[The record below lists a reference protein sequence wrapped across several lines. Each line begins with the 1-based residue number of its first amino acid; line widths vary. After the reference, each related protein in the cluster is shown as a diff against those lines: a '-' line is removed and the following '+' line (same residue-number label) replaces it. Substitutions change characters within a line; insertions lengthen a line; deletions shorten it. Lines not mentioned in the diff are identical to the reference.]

1 MSRSKKRNKK
11 NQKKQ
16 TQKKQTTVVS
26 VDSTAEVKQE
36 SGKNSAKAASK
47 PANASIQSDA
57 KNPTSKQAE
66 PKKTTKTSS
75 SKQKKPSE
83 ATVPVPEKQ
92 ERGEKTDKPAEP
104 TMEKESTSAT
114 TQPKSEPAQSRKKLS
129 VLTWLKNIALIGIKV
144 IVLISLIAGAWVT
157 LTPYFRIDRN
167 KDGDYMRNLPENTID
182 VLALG
187 SSHMQYAFNPGVFYA
202 ETGKYSYVFGSVCQP
217 FSESYYLLKEV
228 LKTQTPEVVLIDV
241 FTLLPQSQVCY
252 ADGTYYIAMDM
263 MSGENRIDAAQ
274 GIPETVDEETALGYK
289 MDLYM
294 NHGNWKT
301 MDLNQTEEILKNGQP
316 EEGYAWEL
324 GYVAQ
329 KPEVFQYTPLEVLEP
344 ETVTPLT
351 ESEKE
356 WIDKIVDLCKE
367 NKIHLIFLK
376 TPYIENQEDANKLA
390 GIWDYLDQKQVE
402 YIDFLRK
409 AEELDWF
416 LDMDGDTWHNNT
428 WGAEIITK
436 ELARVI
442 EESGSI
448 QHHSANE
455 EADLL
460 YDAAKTRTAGYLMD
474 KENINIYRLM
484 EEASKYPCTILFRYQ
499 GKSRSSIGEYENNA
513 LQALGLNHD
522 FQKNRNQNYYAV
534 IQNGTI
540 IEEGDK
546 PFATELNGKTIEI
559 TAGDILLD
567 GASVG
572 SNGELQIV
580 FCDNNYEWI
589 NPIGINYSSASFW
602 KAGCN
607 GWACEATGQ

>member
-16 TQKKQTTVVS
+16 AQKQVQKNVRSVS
-26 VDSTAEVKQE
+26 VSEPSEKLTVKASAPKTQPKPT
-36 SGKNSAKAASK
+36 GKNSTKQATIGEQKESK
-47 PANASIQSDA
+47 P
-57 KNPTSKQAE
+57 KQKLDKE
-66 PKKTTKTSS
+66 PNKTSDQVFNEIS
-75 SKQKKPSE
+75 
-83 ATVPVPEKQ
+83 VPENRKQ
-92 ERGEKTDKPAEP
+92 
-104 TMEKESTSAT
+104 
-114 TQPKSEPAQSRKKLS
+114 LS
-129 VLTWLKNIALIGIKV
+129 ILIWLKHIAVIGIKLM
-144 IVLISLIAGAWVT
+144 VLTALAVGIWSV

-167 KDGDYMRNLPENTID
+167 KDGDYMRNLPSDTID

-263 MSGENRIDAAQ
+263 MSGENRTDAAEA
-274 GIPETVDEETALGYK
+274 IPDSVAEDTKLGYQ

-301 MDLNQTEEILKNGQP
+301 MDLSDTDAILENGKP
-316 EEGYAWEL
+316 ADGYSWEL

-329 KPEVFQYTPLEVLEP
+329 EPEVFQYTPLEVLEP
-344 ETVTPLT
+344 DTVTPVT
-351 ESEKE
+351 ETEME
-356 WIDKIVDLCKE
+356 WIDRIIDLCRE
-367 NKIHLIFLK
+367 NSIHLIFVK
-376 TPYIENQEDANKLA
+376 TPYIENQDDANKLA
-390 GIWDYLDQKQVE
+390 GIWEYLDQKQVE

-442 EESGSI
+442 EEKGYVTG
-448 QHHSANE
+448 HRNND
-455 EADLL
+455 EAEML
-460 YDAAKTRTAGYLMD
+460 YHTALNRTAGYLMGPA
-474 KENINIYRLM
+474 NINIYRLV
-484 EEASKYPCTILFRYQ
+484 EEASKYPCTILFRYY

-522 FQKNRNQNYYAV
+522 FQKDRNKNYFAV
-534 IQNGTI
+534 VENGTVVK
-540 IEEGDK
+540 EGSE
-546 PFATELNGKTIEI
+546 PFTTELNGKTITFTE
-559 TAGDILLD
+559 TDILLD
-567 GASVG
+567 GEPVE

-580 FCDNNYEWI
+580 FCDQDYKWI
-589 NPIGINYSSASFW
+589 NPIGINYSSGAFW

-607 GWACEATGQ
+607 GWSCEAVSGSSNE

>member
-16 TQKKQTTVVS
+16 AQKRVQKQQTVPTQGNSETLVAQADVLKSQSELTAQNPTKEASPAAEQETTNPKQKPVKKLAETVEQKKTSDQTVT
-26 VDSTAEVKQE
+26 DS
-36 SGKNSAKAASK
+36 SG
-47 PANASIQSDA
+47 PE
-57 KNPTSKQAE
+57 TSKQ
-66 PKKTTKTSS
+66 
-75 SKQKKPSE
+75 
-83 ATVPVPEKQ
+83 
-92 ERGEKTDKPAEP
+92 
-104 TMEKESTSAT
+104 
-114 TQPKSEPAQSRKKLS
+114 LS
-129 VLTWLKNIALIGIKV
+129 ILTWLKHIAVIGIKAA
-144 IVLISLIAGAWVT
+144 VLAALAVGIWSV

-167 KDGDYMRNLPENTID
+167 KDGDYMRNLPSDTID

-263 MSGENRIDAAQ
+263 MSGENRTDAAEA
-274 GIPETVDEETALGYK
+274 IPDSVAEDTKLGYQ

-301 MDLNQTEEILKNGQP
+301 MDLSDTDAILENGKP
-316 EEGYAWEL
+316 ADGYSWEL

-329 KPEVFQYTPLEVLEP
+329 EPEVFQYTPLEVLEP
-344 ETVTPLT
+344 DTVTPVT
-351 ESEKE
+351 ETEME
-356 WIDKIVDLCKE
+356 WIDRIIDLCRE
-367 NKIHLIFLK
+367 NSIHLIFVK
-376 TPYIENQEDANKLA
+376 TPYIENQDDANKLA

-442 EESGSI
+442 EEKGYVTG
-448 QHHSANE
+448 HKNNDEAEMLYHSALN
-455 EADLL
+455 
-460 YDAAKTRTAGYLMD
+460 RTAGYLMGPA
-474 KENINIYRLM
+474 NINIYRLM

-522 FQKNRNQNYYAV
+522 FQKDRNKNYFAV
-534 IQNGTI
+534 VENGTVVK
-540 IEEGDK
+540 EGSE
-546 PFATELNGKTIEI
+546 PFTTELNGKTITFTE
-559 TAGDILLD
+559 TDILLD
-567 GASVG
+567 GEPVE

-580 FCDNNYEWI
+580 FCDQDYKWI
-589 NPIGINYSSASFW
+589 NPIGINYSSGAFW

-607 GWACEATGQ
+607 GWSCEAVSGSSNE